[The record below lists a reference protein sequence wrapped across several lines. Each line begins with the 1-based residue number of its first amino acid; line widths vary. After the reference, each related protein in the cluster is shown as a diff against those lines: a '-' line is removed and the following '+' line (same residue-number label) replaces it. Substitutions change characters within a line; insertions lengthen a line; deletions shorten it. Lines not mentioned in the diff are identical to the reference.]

1 MINEIFSPWEWI
13 DAWESVRQDVSKV
26 TEQDVK
32 RAQWDSAKAKQVQ
45 DQIKKAKIT
54 NNDIA
59 KFLSFLLK
67 NIKNEELV
75 SAMYNT
81 FFKVVD
87 PRTQVVYL
95 RKSVNDII
103 IVGFFAPFFINE
115 INNFWLSMYFTEILN
130 SKSGSNMTEYIEYI
144 KRLSKKYHD
153 NIPINKDVL
162 LNLIALIMWEFW
174 INKEA
179 LSDSWREKLK
189 KEIEKKLK

>member
-1 MINEIFSPWEWI
+1 G
-13 DAWESVRQDVSKV
+13 ESVRQDVSKV

-32 RAQWDSAKAKQVQ
+32 RAQGDSAKAKQVQ

-75 SAMYNT
+75 SAIYNT

-115 INNFWLSMYFTEILN
+115 INNFGLSMYFTEILN

-162 LNLIALIMWEFW
+162 LNLIALIMGEFG

-179 LSDSWREKLK
+179 LSDSGREKIK

>member
-75 SAMYNT
+75 SAIYNT

-115 INNFWLSMYFTEILN
+115 INNFWLSMYFAEILN

-179 LSDSWREKLK
+179 LSDSWREKIK

>member
-75 SAMYNT
+75 SAIYNT

-179 LSDSWREKLK
+179 LSDSWREKIK

>member
-75 SAMYNT
+75 SAIYNT

>member
-1 MINEIFSPWEWI
+1 MINEIYSPWEWI

-26 TEQDVK
+26 SEQDVK

-45 DQIKKAKIT
+45 DQIKKSKAT
-54 NNDIA
+54 NNNIA

-75 SAMYNT
+75 SAVYST

-103 IVGFFAPFFINE
+103 IIGFFAPFFINE
-115 INNFWLSMYFTEILN
+115 IEKFWLNTYFTEMLN
-130 SKSGSNMTEYIEYI
+130 NKSGSNMTEYIEYI
-144 KRLSKKYHD
+144 KKLSRKYHD

-162 LNLIALIMWEFW
+162 LNLLALIIWEFW
-174 INKEA
+174 ISKEA
-179 LSDSWREKLK
+179 LSESWKEKIK

>member
-13 DAWESVRQDVSKV
+13 DQRIRRRQISKV
-26 TEQDVK
+26 TEQDIK
-32 RAQWDSAKAKQVQ
+32 RVQWDSAKAKQVQ

-75 SAMYNT
+75 SAIYNT

-179 LSDSWREKLK
+179 LSDSWREKIK

>member
-59 KFLSFLLK
+59 KFISFLLK

-75 SAMYNT
+75 SAIYNT

-179 LSDSWREKLK
+179 LSDSWREKIK

>member
-26 TEQDVK
+26 TEQDIK

-75 SAMYNT
+75 SAIYNT

-179 LSDSWREKLK
+179 LSDSWREKIK

>member
-1 MINEIFSPWEWI
+1 MVNEIFSPWEWI

-26 TEQDVK
+26 TEQDV
-32 RAQWDSAKAKQVQ
+32 RRVQWDSAKAKQVW
-45 DQIKKAKIT
+45 DQIKKAKKT
-54 NNDIA
+54 NNNIA

-75 SAMYNT
+75 SAIYNT

-87 PRTQVVYL
+87 PRAQVVYL

-103 IVGFFAPFFINE
+103 VVWFFAPFFINE

-179 LSDSWREKLK
+179 LSDSWREKIK

>member
-13 DAWESVRQDVSKV
+13 DTWESVRQDVSKV

-75 SAMYNT
+75 SAIYNT

-179 LSDSWREKLK
+179 LSDSWREKIK

>member
-1 MINEIFSPWEWI
+1 MVNEIFSPWEWI

-26 TEQDVK
+26 TEQDIK

-75 SAMYNT
+75 SAIYNT

-179 LSDSWREKLK
+179 LSDSWREKIK